1 MSSSGMSIAEHIDE
15 LRIRTIHIVICIA
28 IITIFSMSFGI
39 KAVVLPVML
48 PFIENASQQNNN
60 NNNLTYI
67 KLYYPFPDPF
77 DNVALQL
84 TSFMKDT
91 LLPSGVKLIQT
102 APGQVFFAQVHISI
116 LIGIICSLPIVIR
129 EILGFVS
136 PAFDQIKRK
145 GETGDR
151 RVDGSTRSDNDDDDV
166 DSNIDDDKSNNID
179 IKDSIDGNISNVRQ
193 TKKEH
198 RKNRPSSLS
207 RINLIKVILP
217 MFLLFIFG
225 VVFSYILVIPFTL
238 NFLYKYGESIGA
250 ETFLTVNDFITFVLQ
265 FILGFGIAFQLPVL
279 MYALSLSG
287 LTDSKFWQ
295 KNFRYAIII
304 ITIFGAI
311 ITPDGSGVTMWFIA
325 LPLIALYAVGIVMI
339 RRKELNTITP

>member
-28 IITIFSMSFGI
+28 VITIFSMSFGI
-39 KAVVLPVML
+39 KTVVLPVMI
-48 PFIENASQQNNN
+48 PSIENASQQNNN
-60 NNNLTYI
+60 INNNFTNI
-67 KLYYPFPDPF
+67 TLYYPFPAPF
-77 DNVALQL
+77 DNIALQL
-84 TSFMKDT
+84 TSFMQAT
-91 LLPSGVKLIQT
+91 LLPSEVKLIQT

-151 RVDGSTRSDNDDDDV
+151 RVAGSTRTDYDDDDV
-166 DSNIDDDKSNNID
+166 D
-179 IKDSIDGNISNVRQ
+179 GNISYVRQ

-198 RKNRPSSLS
+198 RKIRSSSLS
-207 RINLIKVILP
+207 RIRLIKAILP

-238 NFLYKYGESIGA
+238 NLLYKYGESVGA

-279 MYALSLSG
+279 MYVLSLGG

-325 LPLIALYAVGIVMI
+325 LPMIALYAAGIVMI
-339 RRKELNTITP
+339 RRKEVSIIMR

>member
-15 LRIRTIHIVICIA
+15 LRIRTIHIIICIA
-28 IITIFSMSFGI
+28 VITIFSMSFGI
-39 KAVVLPVML
+39 KTVVLPVML
-48 PFIENASQQNNN
+48 PSIENASQQNNN
-60 NNNLTYI
+60 TNNNFTNI
-67 KLYYPFPDPF
+67 TLYYPFPAPF
-77 DNVALQL
+77 DNIALQL
-84 TSFMKDT
+84 TSFMQAT
-91 LLPSGVKLIQT
+91 LLPSEVKLIQT

-129 EILGFVS
+129 EILGFIS

-145 GETGDR
+145 GETGDI
-151 RVDGSTRSDNDDDDV
+151 RVAGSTRTDYDDDDV
-166 DSNIDDDKSNNID
+166 
-179 IKDSIDGNISNVRQ
+179 DGNISNVRQ

-198 RKNRPSSLS
+198 RKIRSSSPLS
-207 RINLIKVILP
+207 RISLIKVISP

-225 VVFSYILVIPFTL
+225 AVFSYILVIPFTL
-238 NFLYKYGESIGA
+238 NLLYKYGESIGA

-279 MYALSLSG
+279 MYVLSLSG

-325 LPLIALYAVGIVMI
+325 LPMIALYAVGIVMI
-339 RRKELNTITP
+339 RRKEHDVIIV